1 MNAKHIQ
8 SDLSRNRSIDAA
20 LVLQARD
27 GDDAAFEAIVKQIDP
42 MLRAWFVSRIGRR
55 AAVDDL
61 VQNTLLRL
69 HRGLPDLQ
77 DPERLRAFVM
87 KAALFETQDYYRGR
101 YGPRESLAD
110 PDALSRWSETVP
122 EADVRLDA
130 EKALNLLG
138 EKARTILEM
147 REYGYR
153 YAEIARALGMTE
165 AAVKMQVKRAFEKL
179 RKALEESLKESPGE
193 DP

>member
-1 MNAKHIQ
+1 M
-8 SDLSRNRSIDAA
+8 SRHRSIDAA

-27 GDDAAFEAIVKQIDP
+27 GDDAAFEAIVKQLDP
-42 MLRAWFVSRIGRR
+42 VLRAWFVSRIGQR

-69 HRGLPDLQ
+69 HRSLPDLQ
-77 DPERLRAFVM
+77 DPERLQAFAM

-101 YGPRESLAD
+101 YGPREYLAE
-110 PDALSRWSETVP
+110 PDALSAWSEAVP
-122 EADVRLDA
+122 EADLRLDA
-130 EKALNLLG
+130 EQALSLLG

-153 YAEIARALGMTE
+153 YAEIARSLGTTE
-165 AAVKMQVKRAFEKL
+165 AAVKMQVQRALRKL
-179 RKALEESLKESPGE
+179 RKALEESPGG
-193 DP
+193 DA